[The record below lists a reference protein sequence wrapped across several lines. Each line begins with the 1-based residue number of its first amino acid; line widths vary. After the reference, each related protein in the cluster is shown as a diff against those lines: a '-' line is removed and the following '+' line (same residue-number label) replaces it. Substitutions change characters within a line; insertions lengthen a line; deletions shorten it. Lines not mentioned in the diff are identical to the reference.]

1 MLDKAGNTGPKG
13 MGSEI
18 NMLLNINK
26 MLKEL
31 KGQAHQDRTTT
42 KNEHYKVLANAS
54 NPAEAYRW
62 YQNLE
67 SLRLGATNKFKKYE
81 GYKVLPKGGNTI
93 EQEEEVGMIGAE
105 EEEEK
110 KKHIYQLQICLNL
123 YLPLDH
129 CLTSPRVWH
138 QPQVYLNLP
147 WTTA

>member
-1 MLDKAGNTGPKG
+1 

-42 KNEHYKVLANAS
+42 KDEHYQVLANAS

-81 GYKVLPKGGNTI
+81 GYKVLPKGGNTL
-93 EQEEEVGMIGAE
+93 EQEEEVGIIGA
-105 EEEEK
+105 K
-110 KKHIYQLQICLNL
+110 RRRSIYQLQIRLNL
-123 YLPLDH
+123 YLPLDL
-129 CLTSPRVWH
+129 CLTPPRV
-138 QPQVYLNLP
+138 
-147 WTTA
+147 

>member
-42 KNEHYKVLANAS
+42 KDEHYQVLANAS

-81 GYKVLPKGGNTI
+81 GYKILPKGGNTI
-93 EQEEEVGMIGAE
+93 EQEEEVGMIGA
-105 EEEEK
+105 K
-110 KKHIYQLQICLNL
+110 RRRSIYQLQIRLNL

-129 CLTSPRVWH
+129 CLTPPRV
-138 QPQVYLNLP
+138 
-147 WTTA
+147 

>member
-42 KNEHYKVLANAS
+42 KDEHYQVLANAS

-81 GYKVLPKGGNTI
+81 GYKVLPKGGNTL
-93 EQEEEVGMIGAE
+93 EQEEEVGIIGA
-105 EEEEK
+105 K
-110 KKHIYQLQICLNL
+110 RRRSIYQLQIRLNL
-123 YLPLDH
+123 YLPLDL
-129 CLTSPRVWH
+129 CLTPPRV
-138 QPQVYLNLP
+138 
-147 WTTA
+147 